1 MSTDTTVTVPNRRLI
16 LQYALFLVGAMVLVF
31 AMVWALEAYA
41 GVTVDGGS
49 SGLVVP
55 MVAAMA
61 TAMQWYNGEKQRPA
75 RSRIWALTLRFALVT
90 LGLQIGLLLLFY
102 VTGLLDDALH
112 DQSPGAS
119 EVAIFAAVLA
129 LAALVQVLMIRLG
142 LGLGIKIAEKQARQ
156 LAERAARK

>member
-75 RSRIWALTLRFALVT
+75 RSRIWALTLRCALVT